1 MSKVELESVMRSFNK
16 GYLTSRKMVG
26 LTYDESVMGPEPYKT
41 TKKQDPTR
49 IVSLPEGEFN
59 IYMPQTNSPKSFART
74 RVNLIHLS
82 SPQLLEGVLYDTLSD
97 LIDTHIIL
105 VRTLERIV
113 APGRYK
119 GFNEEGVLVKPLNRI
134 ANVMKLSTEL
144 FHSAYEGSIYI
155 WPDILIEI
163 GEDRKFQVL
172 KAVLENG
179 GI

>member
-1 MSKVELESVMRSFNK
+1 MQSFNNS
-16 GYLTSRKMVG
+16 YLTSRKMVG
-26 LTYDESVMGPEPYKT
+26 LTYDESVMGPKPYET

-49 IVSLPEGEFN
+49 IVSLPDGEFN
-59 IYMPQTNSPKSFART
+59 IYMPQQNSPKSFDRT
-74 RVNLIHLS
+74 RVNLIHLN
-82 SPQLLEGVLYDTLSD
+82 SPQFLEGVLYDTLSD
-97 LIDTHIIL
+97 LTDTRIVL

-119 GFNEEGVLVKPLNRI
+119 GFNEEGVLLKPLNRI
-134 ANVMKLSTEL
+134 ENAMKLSAEL
-144 FHSAYEGSIYI
+144 LHSAYKGPIYI

-163 GEDRKFQVL
+163 GEDCKFQIS